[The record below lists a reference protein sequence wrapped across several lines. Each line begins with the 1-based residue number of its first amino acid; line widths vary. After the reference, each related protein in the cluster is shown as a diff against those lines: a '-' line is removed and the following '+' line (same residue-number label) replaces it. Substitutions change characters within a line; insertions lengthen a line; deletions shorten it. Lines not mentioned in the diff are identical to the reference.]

1 VATLTRLLGDLEAG
15 EDAVQDACALALT
28 VWPREGTPAN
38 PKAWLIGVARHKA
51 VDRIRRERLRA
62 GKEAE
67 AMRGLGREIPAG
79 PRTSAA
85 AVPGVTAPASA
96 LAEDQLGLIFACCHP
111 ALDPAVRVGLTL
123 RCVCGLSTADIAAAF
138 LVPEPT
144 MAQRLVRAK
153 RKIRQAGISLRMPE
167 PPGLTERLDAVLRVV
182 YLVFTQGHRAAAG
195 PALVRGELCDQAIAL
210 SRALAALLP
219 DQPEVTGLL
228 ALLLLTDARRGARI
242 GADGTLIVLPD
253 QDRERWDRN
262 KIDDGERLLETALR
276 ARRPGPY
283 QLHAA
288 IAACHS
294 CAPTAAATDW
304 RQIAALYGQLI
315 RYEPGPVTAANRAV
329 AVAMAEGAAAGLAI
343 LDAAGTHP
351 QMARWPQF
359 HIARAELLRRAGHE
373 AEAAEAFRAALRLDL
388 PPAERTFIEARITQ
402 PGAPPSAG
410 ARQHPSGLRR
420 GVRYR
425 PSEPGLQAR

>member
-1 VATLTRLLGDLEAG
+1 MATLTRLLGDLEEG

-28 VWPREGTPAN
+28 VWPREGIPAN

-51 VDRIRRERLRA
+51 VDRIRRERRRA
-62 GKEAE
+62 EKEAE
-67 AMRGLGREIPAG
+67 AGRGAG
-79 PRTSAA
+79 PAVTESAEEA
-85 AVPGVTAPASA
+85 ASARDQGASA

-153 RKIRQAGISLRMPE
+153 RKIRQAGISLRMPR
-167 PPGLTERLDAVLRVV
+167 PPDVAERLDAVLRVV

-195 PALVRGELCDQAIAL
+195 PALVRGELCDQAIGLA
-210 SRALAALLP
+210 RALAALLP

-228 ALLLLTDARRGARI
+228 ALLLLTDARRAARM
-242 GADGTLIVLPD
+242 GADGNLIVLPG
-253 QDRERWDRN
+253 QDRARWDRN
-262 KIDDGERLLETALR
+262 KITEGERLLETALR

-294 CAPTAAATDW
+294 CAPAADATDW

-315 RYEPGPVTAANRAV
+315 RYEPSPVIEANRAV
-329 AVAMAEGAAAGLAI
+329 AVAMAEGPAAGLVI
-343 LDAAGTHP
+343 LDAAGEHP
-351 QMARWPQF
+351 QLARWPQF
-359 HIARAELLRRAGHE
+359 HIARAELLRRAGRE

-388 PPAERTFIEARITQ
+388 PPAERAFIETRIAR
-402 PGAPPSAG
+402 PGS
-410 ARQHPSGLRR
+410 
-420 GVRYR
+420 
-425 PSEPGLQAR
+425 PGPGPA